1 MHVVGYSSIYKYS
14 VVKYLRE
21 NIGQERCIKKWGYAC
36 LAGTADSRDQQA
48 AAVDPRLPT
57 LPKHKQYNKTE
68 INNHDHI
75 MICTSRM
82 IWHFNATKI
91 THKFYYI
98 LNEAFPKAIN
108 YLAYLMQHKGI
119 QVAKQL

>member
-1 MHVVGYSSIYKYS
+1 MFEVLMHVVGYSSIFQRLERMQYY

-21 NIGQERCIKKWGYAC
+21 NIGQERCTKKWGYAC

-48 AAVDPRLPT
+48 AVVDPRLPT

-75 MICTSRM
+75 MIYTSRM
-82 IWHFNATKI
+82 I
-91 THKFYYI
+91 
-98 LNEAFPKAIN
+98 
-108 YLAYLMQHKGI
+108 
-119 QVAKQL
+119 